1 MTIGMIAAA
10 TATTTTRWSSI
21 YHAMPCY
28 TRCHHT
34 ATRGSLRILVM
45 RLQHLMVVVLLVLV
59 LVQTVG
65 IRKIMKIMCL
75 IMMILM
81 MMILVVIYGGV
92 RLWLLLL
99 LLIATREMMM
109 LRLRIA
115 LRIWRY
121 GSRTCLA

>member
-10 TATTTTRWSSI
+10 AATRWSSI
-21 YHAMPCY
+21 YHALSCY

-34 ATRGSLRILVM
+34 ATTRDSLRILVM
-45 RLQHLMVVVLLVLV
+45 RLQHLMVVVLLV

>member
-10 TATTTTRWSSI
+10 AATRWSSV
-21 YHAMPCY
+21 YYRAMPCG
-28 TRCHHT
+28 TRCHQT
-34 ATRGSLRILVM
+34 ATTRGSLRILVM
-45 RLQHLMVVVLLVLV
+45 RLQHLMVVVLLV

-121 GSRTCLA
+121 GSRTCRA